1 MPRPRG
7 RGGARQRP
15 SKNSPMNAIKI
26 LSIAAVLV
34 LAVFAMP
41 ARAADPVFPTG
52 SRVGL
57 VPPSGMVSS
66 QTFQGFGDPQK
77 NAAILITTLPAD
89 AYGPLEKTGVPDL
102 LRKQGFTVDK
112 REPVTFANGKGFLII
127 GTEVADKTRYRKWLL
142 VAALDDVTALV
153 SIQVPEQETAYSEKI
168 LRAALAT
175 LAVRASVP
183 DAERL
188 SLLPFTI
195 GELAGFRISDVMP
208 GRAIM
213 LVDPG
218 SGSDGKDAS
227 ALKARL
233 MVAAMADGPTEPGDY
248 GSFARVSFDSI
259 VGIKDVHVQM
269 SEPLRMGSQSG
280 YQTLA
285 QAKEANTGI
294 DLMVVQWLRFG
305 GGGFLQMIGM
315 SRADAWSDEFSRLRA
330 IRDSIDPK

>member
-1 MPRPRG
+1 M
-7 RGGARQRP
+7 
-15 SKNSPMNAIKI
+15 PMNAIRI
-26 LSIAAVLV
+26 ASIAAVSALM
-34 LAVFAMP
+34 VFAMP
-41 ARAADPVFPTG
+41 ARAADAVFPAG

-89 AYGPLEKTGVPDL
+89 AYGPLERTGVPDL

-112 REPVTFANGKGFLII
+112 REPITLANGRGFLIT

-142 VAALDDVTALV
+142 VAVLDDVTALV
-153 SIQVPEQETAYSEKI
+153 SIQVPEQEQAYSEKV

-175 LAVRASVP
+175 LTVRASVP

-188 SLLPFTI
+188 SLLPFTV
-195 GELAGFRISDVMP
+195 GEFAGFRISDVLP

-213 LVDPG
+213 LIDPG
-218 SGSDGKDAS
+218 SDTGGGDGKDAS
-227 ALKARL
+227 TSTLKARL

-248 GSFARVSFDSI
+248 GSFARLSFDSI
-259 VGIKDVHVQM
+259 VGIKDVRLQM

-315 SRADAWSDEFSRLRA
+315 SRADAWSEEFPRLRA